1 MASKVTEARPE
12 IVAWMKPSCGW
23 SNGVRAVMERH
34 GLDYEDRDIINEP
47 DHFYE
52 MVRLTGQQLQPCVRV
67 GDVMLADVSGE
78 ELEAWLVSNGVVDA
92 ATDDGDVALDQ
103 GCEDH
108 SEGAVIVSDLSEPSA

>member
-1 MASKVTEARPE
+1 MPSEVTRTRPG

-34 GLDYEDRDIINEP
+34 DLEYEDRDIINVPENF
-47 DHFYE
+47 DE

-67 GDVMLADVSGE
+67 GDMMLADVSGE
-78 ELEAWLVSNGVVDA
+78 ELEEWLISNGVVEGTA
-92 ATDDGDVALDQ
+92 DDSDVALDQ

-108 SEGAVIVSDLSEPSA
+108 SEGAVIISELREPSA

>member
-1 MASKVTEARPE
+1 MASEVTETRPE

-23 SNGVRAVMERH
+23 SNVVRAVMERY

-47 DHFYE
+47 DNFYE

-78 ELEAWLVSNGVVDA
+78 ELEAWLVSNGVVDG
-92 ATDDGDVALDQ
+92 ATDDGDIALDQ

-108 SEGAVIVSDLSEPSA
+108 SEGGVIVSDLSEPSA